1 MEFNQLA
8 AANSK
13 DASDMLNR
21 VMTKDNIG
29 IVALLETNED
39 YNYGP
44 STDKT
49 RRQLIVSNV
58 HMAWEPEYSD
68 VKLIQTV
75 LLMQFLQKFRQEVDS
90 SNMINGE
97 CVGFFFVYHSLKS
110 LSFYIVIWSNL
121 SADNPIRKEEE
132 RSLFSAS
139 VVSLKL

>member
-1 MEFNQLA
+1 MMEFNQLA

-39 YNYGP
+39 YSYGP
-44 STDKT
+44 STDRT

-75 LLMQFLQKFRQEVDS
+75 LLMQFLQKFRQEVDNGYMLAGESLVCLFVCLFVCLTSITKIKISQTWWS
-90 SNMINGE
+90 S
-97 CVGFFFVYHSLKS
+97 V
-110 LSFYIVIWSNL
+110 
-121 SADNPIRKEEE
+121 DNI
-132 RSLFSAS
+132 LQ
-139 VVSLKL
+139 

>member
-39 YNYGP
+39 YGYGSSP
-44 STDKT
+44 DRTKNKI
-49 RRQLIVSNV
+49 IVSNV

-90 SNMINGE
+90 NYVLSGE
-97 CVGFFFVYHSLKS
+97 FTILFVNVEKN
-110 LSFYIVIWSNL
+110 V
-121 SADNPIRKEEE
+121 AVE
-132 RSLFSAS
+132 
-139 VVSLKL
+139 

>member
-29 IVALLETNED
+29 IVALLETND
-39 YNYGP
+39 NYSFG
-44 STDKT
+44 SDASSAH
-49 RRQLIVSNV
+49 RQVIVSNV

-75 LLMQFLQKFRQEVDS
+75 LLMQFLQNFRQEIDS
-90 SNMINGE
+90 NNLPAGNY
-97 CVGFFFVYHSLKS
+97 VLNVLYNYWNH
-110 LSFYIVIWSNL
+110 LSSDDQWDVLTSIELHGLGW
-121 SADNPIRKEEE
+121 
-132 RSLFSAS
+132 
-139 VVSLKL
+139 

>member
-1 MEFNQLA
+1 MMEFNQLA

-29 IVALLETNED
+29 IVALLETND
-39 YNYGP
+39 TYSFGSN
-44 STDKT
+44 TDASSG

-75 LLMQFLQKFRQEVDS
+75 LLMQFLQNFRQEIDS
-90 SNMINGE
+90 NCMLAGK
-97 CVGFFFVYHSLKS
+97 CTL
-110 LSFYIVIWSNL
+110 
-121 SADNPIRKEEE
+121 
-132 RSLFSAS
+132 LFSS
-139 VVSLKL
+139 FPSHNRVPYSFLKTRKTQILLSRMQRE

>member
-1 MEFNQLA
+1 MMEFNQLA

-39 YNYGP
+39 YSYGP
-44 STDKT
+44 STDRT

-75 LLMQFLQKFRQEVDS
+75 LLMQFLQKFRQEVD
-90 SNMINGE
+90 NGYMLAGE
-97 CVGFFFVYHSLKS
+97 SLVCLFVCLFVCLTSITKIRYLKHGGP
-110 LSFYIVIWSNL
+110 V
-121 SADNPIRKEEE
+121 
-132 RSLFSAS
+132 
-139 VVSLKL
+139 

>member
-1 MEFNQLA
+1 MPHTEVKDFTLVRFTLKKQDMMEFNQLA

-39 YNYGP
+39 YSYGP
-44 STDKT
+44 NTDRT

-75 LLMQFLQKFRQEVDS
+75 LLMEFLQTFRQEVDS
-90 SNMINGE
+90 SFMLTGM
-97 CVGFFFVYHSLKS
+97 L
-110 LSFYIVIWSNL
+110 LMYIFACL
-121 SADNPIRKEEE
+121 YIR
-132 RSLFSAS
+132 S
-139 VVSLKL
+139 

>member
-1 MEFNQLA
+1 MMEFNQLA

-90 SNMINGE
+90 SNMINGK
-97 CVGFFFVYHSLKS
+97 CVCVCLPCFVLFASFFLFACFICLSVCVCFCFVYSKNEQPVQS
-110 LSFYIVIWSNL
+110 
-121 SADNPIRKEEE
+121 
-132 RSLFSAS
+132 
-139 VVSLKL
+139 

>member
-1 MEFNQLA
+1 MMEFNQLA

-39 YNYGP
+39 YSYGP
-44 STDKT
+44 STDRT

-75 LLMQFLQKFRQEVDS
+75 LLMQFLQKFRQEVD
-90 SNMINGE
+90 NGYMLAGE
-97 CVGFFFVYHSLKS
+97 SLVCLFVC
-110 LSFYIVIWSNL
+110 
-121 SADNPIRKEEE
+121 
-132 RSLFSAS
+132 LFD
-139 VVSLKL
+139 

>member
-1 MEFNQLA
+1 MMEFNQLA

-97 CVGFFFVYHSLKS
+97 CVGFFC
-110 LSFYIVIWSNL
+110 LSFIEIFAFLHSYLV
-121 SADNPIRKEEE
+121 
-132 RSLFSAS
+132 
-139 VVSLKL
+139 